1 MTDRELV
8 EKTFIELG
16 FTNENPS
23 DLDAVTELLQ
33 IWKSN
38 TKDVEY
44 TPEQYALLND
54 PDVLDVLTKCKQYY
68 EPKKTLSKA
77 DLRQILEDI
86 ATGTLKRKDYDFKNG
101 IPVEVE
107 PGFGERIT
115 AIKMLSEDAHDDTKD
130 TIQFINDIGGTDYEE
145 VVEDGSDTEENK

>member
-16 FTNENPS
+16 FENENPD
-23 DLDAVTELLQ
+23 DLDAITELLQ
-33 IWKSN
+33 IWKKN
-38 TKDVEY
+38 VKDVEY
-44 TPEQYALLND
+44 TPEQYVLLND
-54 PDVLDVLTKCKQYY
+54 SDVINVLNRCRQYY

-101 IPVEVE
+101 IPIEVE

-115 AIKMLSEDAHDDTKD
+115 AIKMLQEGAEDDTKD
-130 TIQFINDIGGTDYEE
+130 TIQFINDIGGTEYEE
-145 VVEDGSDTEENK
+145 VVDDGSDSEKN